1 MKSNLSNKEQS
12 IGAGGVALD
21 ISFGAALGVALGPAL
36 DSWQN
41 PRKKIIMTNE
51 SRA

>member
-12 IGAGGVALD
+12 IGAGVALD

-41 PRKKIIMTNE
+41 PRKKNNHDK
-51 SRA
+51 

>member
-12 IGAGGVALD
+12 IGAGVALD

-36 DSWQN
+36 GPALDSWQN
-41 PRKKIIMTNE
+41 PRKKNNHDK
-51 SRA
+51 